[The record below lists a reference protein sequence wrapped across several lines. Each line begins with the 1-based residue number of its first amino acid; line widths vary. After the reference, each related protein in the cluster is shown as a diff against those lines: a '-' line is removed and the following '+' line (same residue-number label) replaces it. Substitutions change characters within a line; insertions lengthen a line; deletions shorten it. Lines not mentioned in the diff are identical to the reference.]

1 MYYTLFLLQM
11 QDSLCIFFFHPAQ
24 TRGKPKGEIDMKLEG
39 SKTEANLIAALAGES
54 QASVKY
60 QLYAEK
66 ARQDGYEEMAQIF

>member
-1 MYYTLFLLQM
+1 
-11 QDSLCIFFFHPAQ
+11 
-24 TRGKPKGEIDMKLEG
+24 MKLEG

-66 ARQDGYEEMAQIF
+66 ARQDGYEEMAQILKPLPATRKPMPSNGTNTSMVDKWLTPKKT

>member
-1 MYYTLFLLQM
+1 
-11 QDSLCIFFFHPAQ
+11 
-24 TRGKPKGEIDMKLEG
+24 MKLEG

-66 ARQDGYEEMAQIF
+66 ARQDGYEEMAQIFETTARNEKRMHSNGMNTCTAAKWPTPRKI

>member
-1 MYYTLFLLQM
+1 
-11 QDSLCIFFFHPAQ
+11 
-24 TRGKPKGEIDMKLEG
+24 MKLEG

-66 ARQDGYEEMAQIF
+66 ARQDGYEEMAQIFETTARN